1 VDVFSGRE
9 GTPDSGSLTPDRIGR
24 TESEPMP
31 TWPYRYQ
38 LSVQDRLRRS
48 VYEVLRDQMDV
59 YLIKHGLIDSYQN
72 FRQAG
77 EPYPFVPK
85 KELKPRS
92 RAVEKEYVLHNRFL
106 VLFCESTIPSGYKK
120 YIRFFDSNKVTK
132 EGIAELTCVQL
143 HKTYTKNLRYF
154 DNLGFQDLVIDLLP
168 VDYALLIQQAPSA
181 RSQNRYALTHFH
193 VRIDWPLDNAIEQMA
208 QQLRYISKELY
219 EKGEKHAQSLQ
230 NKLFESYGF
239 HYAVGGRR
247 TAAVI
252 AAQFLKNMEFI
263 STIYVC
269 SAESRTLSR
278 ISERGVKKF
287 ILIKLPTQEI
297 SRVAAENGMSFDSF
311 VERYLVDMHDGYGVG
326 IFQVV
331 YRPALHAK
339 PPEDGKLRKLRP
351 DYQWLT
357 VTSQLLIPLP
367 AYSETYPV
375 PYSTIYLPE

>member
-1 VDVFSGRE
+1 
-9 GTPDSGSLTPDRIGR
+9 
-24 TESEPMP
+24 MP
-31 TWPYRYQ
+31 TWPFRYQ

-72 FRQAG
+72 FRRAG
-77 EPYPFVPK
+77 DPYPFVAK
-85 KELKPRS
+85 RDLKPRS

-106 VLFCESTIPSGYKK
+106 AIFCESTISNRFKK

-132 EGIAELTCVQL
+132 ESIAELTCVQL
-143 HKTYTKNLRYF
+143 HRKYTKNLRYF
-154 DNLGFQDLVIDLLP
+154 DNLSFQDLVIDLLP
-168 VDYALLIQQAPSA
+168 VDYALLIQRAPSA
-181 RSQNRYALTHFH
+181 RSRNRYALTHFR
-193 VRIDWPLDNAIEQMA
+193 VRIDWPLDNATEEMA
-208 QQLRYISKELY
+208 QQLRYVSKELY

-239 HYAVGGRR
+239 HSAVGGLR
-247 TAAVI
+247 TAAVL
-252 AAQFLKNMEFI
+252 AAQFLKQMEFI

-269 SAESRTLSR
+269 SAESRTLTR

-287 ILIKLPTQEI
+287 ILIKLPTSEI
-297 SRVAAENGMSFDSF
+297 SRVAAENNMSVDSF
-311 VERYLVDMHDGYGVG
+311 VERYLVDMRDDYGVG
-326 IFQVV
+326 MFQVV
-331 YRPALHAK
+331 YRPTFHAK

-367 AYSETYPV
+367 AYFETYPV